1 MPSPLDDSVVE
12 RLKREARAIR
22 SALESLDRELA
33 SRRLPSG
40 PGGAPRTPVPSRP
53 LPLDV
58 DADGVRA
65 ALEALETEMRSFR
78 AALDGARTETTV
90 STNTRDASGPASS
103 PLADLRTSFGD
114 FISSVGRSVADA
126 QSDLDREARNHVVR
140 SKGLGGPLFPT
151 LYRIPKLSAEV
162 KFAFEK
168 QTGRRLNLL
177 FFSKKENS
185 SEEHQQSISFDIVAV
200 PPPPELVERLESGVP
215 AVRLVLEPRVRER
228 IFMALRGAVSDKSD
242 KPDKVGNLDSSD
254 EKVLTETI
262 GSGPDAIPAKA
273 DRVIIL
279 ESVPN
284 PNEEYVLV
292 LASPDASNASSHQIG
307 IWHMGMKHPVSLN
320 TSLRFEQKNYSTTN
334 QSPLRSL
341 MAALGDQQAEVL
353 AAADQPPTT

>member
-1 MPSPLDDSVVE
+1 MPSPLDESVVE
-12 RLKREARAIR
+12 GLKREARAIR
-22 SALESLDRELA
+22 NALDSLDRELA
-33 SRRLPSG
+33 SRRPPSG
-40 PGGAPRTPVPSRP
+40 PGGAPRTPVANRLPP
-53 LPLDV
+53 LEV
-58 DADGVRA
+58 DPEGVRS
-65 ALEALETEMRSFR
+65 ALEALETGLESFR
-78 AALDGARTETTV
+78 AALNGART
-90 STNTRDASGPASS
+90 DATPSS
-103 PLADLRTSFGD
+103 DARGATLPLAVPPADLRTSFGD

-126 QSDLDREARNHVVR
+126 QSDLDREARNHVAR
-140 SKGLGGPLFPT
+140 SKSLGGPLLPT

-168 QTGRRLNLL
+168 RTDRGLNLL

-228 IFMALRGAVSDKSD
+228 IFKAIRGAVFD
-242 KPDKVGNLDSSD
+242 KPDKGGNLDSKD
-254 EKVLTETI
+254 EEILTETI
-262 GSGPDAIPAKA
+262 GAGLVPIPAKA

-292 LASPDASNASSHQIG
+292 LASQDAATVPSHRIG
-307 IWHMGMKHPVSLN
+307 IWHMGMKPAVSFN
-320 TSLRFEQKNYSTTN
+320 TSLRFEQKNYATTN

-353 AAADQPPTT
+353 AAADRPPAT